1 MVNTARP
8 YVAFLSLQALY
19 NVSSTSTR
27 SSDEVLDELK
37 RVLEDRDIMYKE
49 KGYVSLHDIAF
60 ITGLWPCITW
70 RDGHQIKGNMN
81 KPREIVKEY
90 FNKTTN
96 TKEGTGWTKMEED

>member
-60 ITGLWPCITW
+60 ITGLWPCITR
-70 RDGHQIKGNMN
+70 RDSVSHGLKSSLNVGIWSPNLVNYK
-81 KPREIVKEY
+81 
-90 FNKTTN
+90 
-96 TKEGTGWTKMEED
+96 